1 MRRTRRNP
9 EPTPSIRFVYGARR
23 LARGGFAP
31 VVTQHGPGRSAH
43 EHGGW
48 TARGYDEDVALAVAK
63 EHAEELASQY
73 VGDWSIEIVPE
84 SPSEG
89 RRNPD
94 DGASLGEQ
102 LAARMDDLF
111 AGGFTPARGVTKAKA
126 NDVSRWMRDNMTI
139 FGRAPA
145 QAKNIKGQM
154 EKLAELLSN
163 VPEWGA
169 QLEEPLLKHAWHQI
183 VRHLPE
189 VEMLARSGGATATE
203 VRVGEHTFLN
213 EAGLSADSFKKYIA
227 AMTTLF
233 DQLEGWR
240 RGALKGGVVVVFAG
254 PKSFRGTSA
263 GKYQSEHDR
272 LLVRATPAVLKRGS
286 GTYGAPDYIIV
297 HELGHRFERKH
308 RLPTDFDKVEWLT
321 TAYSQKEGEAFAELF
336 ALGHFGMTEV
346 HGDQFGHRVEA
357 FDKVMREAGRSNPR
371 SRWR

>member
-31 VVTQHGPGRSAH
+31 VVTQHGPGESAH

-48 TARGYDEDVALAVAK
+48 TGRGYDEDVALAVAK

-73 VGDWSIEIVPE
+73 VGDWNIEIVPESSPE

-102 LAARMDDLF
+102 LTEQMDNLF
-111 AGGFTPARGVTKAKA
+111 AGFTTTKAH
-126 NDVSRWMRDNMTI
+126 DVSRWMRDNMTI

-163 VPEWGA
+163 VPKWGA
-169 QLEEPLLKHAWHQI
+169 QQQEPFLKQVWLNTVPFLA
-183 VRHLPE
+183 E
-189 VEMLARSGGATATE
+189 VEMLARSGGAVPTE

-346 HGDQFGHRVEA
+346 HGDQFGDRVEA
-357 FDKVMREAGRSNPR
+357 FDKVMRESGRSNPR
-371 SRWR
+371 SRRR